1 MISNACRAAK
11 IASHINDVDA
21 IAARDSLR
29 GAACMTRPHAS
40 ANALIRQ
47 ALGIK
52 KGTRP
57 LAEGE

>member
-1 MISNACRAAK
+1 MISYARRAAK
-11 IASHINDVDA
+11 IASHTKDVDA
-21 IAARDSLR
+21 IAARASLR
-29 GAACMTRPHAS
+29 GVARMTRPHSS
-40 ANALIRQ
+40 ANTLIRQ